1 MGVRRLKTVAD
12 LALRSKIAHEL
23 LGSALDRDGF
33 APCPGLDRHTSR
45 NGRRDFVVRL
55 DGAPTAHCLH
65 ASCAEV
71 VDAFNSELR
80 RRVAMAERN
89 GTSAAATPMLG
100 ADVPPAP
107 APPRA
112 SKRPPYDP
120 SRLAGFA
127 ARCPV
132 AVTLEWLANRS
143 PVPVPAA
150 HEQDGVMAAAFLSA
164 LYAPAARVL
173 VFTRNFSQGDFLFEP
188 ARGAFRLAA
197 VPAVRAVPSPLP
209 TGAPEGVWWL
219 VQPVTGAWLPNPNNR
234 DASGNVQLGRR
245 HASCVTGW
253 PYLVLESDEA
263 PADLWLRALVQ
274 LPFPIVAAYTS
285 GGRSVHALVRV
296 NADSKAAWDA
306 MRDDLVPIVCPLG
319 ADGGALS
326 AVRLSRLPGCLR
338 HGKRDRDG
346 KLQRYDRPQMQRLV
360 WLNPAAPAA
369 PILDLVP
376 R

>member
-1 MGVRRLKTVAD
+1 MVD
-12 LALRSKIAHEL
+12 LALRSKIAHDV
-23 LGSALDRDGF
+23 LGVALDDQGF
-33 APCPGLDRHTSR
+33 CPCPGLHLHTSR
-45 NGRRDFVVRL
+45 DARRDCFCRL
-55 DGAPTAHCLH
+55 DGAPTIHCFH
-65 ASCAEV
+65 GGCAGLRDEL
-71 VDAFNSELR
+71 NRELR
-80 RRVAMAERN
+80 RRIAIAESN
-89 GTSAAATPMLG
+89 GTGAPAAPVLG
-100 ADVPPAP
+100 ADVPAAP

-112 SKRPPYDP
+112 SKRPPYDAP
-120 SRLAGFA
+120 RLADFA
-127 ARCPV
+127 DRCPV
-132 AVTLEWLANRS
+132 VVTLDWLADRS
-143 PVPVPAA
+143 PVPVPAE
-150 HEQDGVMAAAFLSA
+150 HEQGVATAAAFLSA
-164 LYAPAARVL
+164 LYAPADRVL

-188 ARGAFRLAA
+188 SRGAYRLAA

-209 TGAPEGVWWL
+209 SGAPEGVWWL
-219 VQPVTGAWLPNPNNR
+219 VQPVTGAWLPNANNR
-234 DASGNVQLGRR
+234 NAAGLVQLGRR
-245 HASCVTGW
+245 HAACVTSW

-296 NADSKAAWDA
+296 NAESKAAWDA
-306 MRDDLVPIVCPLG
+306 VRDDLLPIVCPLG

-346 KLQRYDRPQMQRLV
+346 NVQRYDRPQMQRLV
-360 WLNPAAPAA
+360 WLNPAAQAA

>member
-1 MGVRRLKTVAD
+1 MLDLNLRR
-12 LALRSKIAHEL
+12 RIAREL
-23 LGSALDRDGF
+23 LGCALDRDGF
-33 APCPGLDRHTSR
+33 ALCPGNDRHTGR
-45 NGRRDFVVRL
+45 NGRRDFVVKL

-65 ASCAEV
+65 SSCADL
-71 VDAFNSELR
+71 VDAFNHELR
-80 RRVAMAERN
+80 RRIGIAEGNGN
-89 GTSAAATPMLG
+89 GTSAAPLLG

-107 APPRA
+107 VPSRA

-120 SRLAGFA
+120 PRLADFA

-132 AVTLEWLANRS
+132 VVTLDWLAERS
-143 PVPVPAA
+143 PVAVPAEHA
-150 HEQDGVMAAAFLSA
+150 QGVETAAAFLSA
-164 LYAPAARVL
+164 LYAPTDRVL

-188 ARGAFRLAA
+188 SRGAFRLSA

-209 TGAPEGVWWL
+209 NGAPEGVWWL

-234 DASGNVQLGRR
+234 NADGLVQLGRR
-245 HASCVTGW
+245 HAACVTGW

-296 NADSKAAWDA
+296 NAESKAVWDA
-306 MRDDLVPIVCPLG
+306 VRDDLLPIVCPLG

-338 HGKRDRDG
+338 HGKRDRTG
-346 KLQRYDRPQMQRLV
+346 NLQRYERPRLQRLV
-360 WLNPAAPAA
+360 WLNPAAKAA
-369 PILDLVP
+369 PILDFVP

>member
-1 MGVRRLKTVAD
+1 MPDLDLRRRIAED
-12 LALRSKIAHEL
+12 LLCCP
-23 LGSALDRDGF
+23 LDRDGF

-45 NGRRDFVVRL
+45 NGRRDFVVKL

-65 ASCAEV
+65 GSCAEV
-71 VDAFNSELR
+71 VEVFNREMRQRIARAEAGDTRPAFQ
-80 RRVAMAERN
+80 
-89 GTSAAATPMLG
+89 PLG
-100 ADVPPAP
+100 ANVAREPMPVRTP
-107 APPRA
+107 
-112 SKRPPYDP
+112 KRPPYDP
-120 SRLAGFA
+120 PRLADFA

-132 AVTLEWLANRS
+132 VVTLDWLADRS
-143 PVPVPAA
+143 PVPVPAER
-150 HEQDGVMAAAFLSA
+150 EQGVETAAAFLDA
-164 LYAPAARVL
+164 LYPPGTRLL
-173 VFTRNFSQGDFLFEP
+173 VFVKQFSQGDFLHE
-188 ARGAFRLAA
+188 AGRGSFRLAA
-197 VPAVRAVPSPLP
+197 APGVRAVDSPLP
-209 TGAPEGVWWL
+209 AGAPEGVWWL
-219 VQPVTGAWLPNPNNR
+219 VQPITGAWLPNPNNR
-234 DASGNVQLGRR
+234 DGKGNVRLGRR
-245 HASCVTGW
+245 HAACVTGW

-296 NADSKAAWDA
+296 NAGSKAEWDSL
-306 MRDDLVPIVCPLG
+306 RDDLLPVVCPLG

-338 HGKRDRDG
+338 YGKRDRDG
-346 KLQRYDRPQMQRLV
+346 KLDRYPEPRRQRLV